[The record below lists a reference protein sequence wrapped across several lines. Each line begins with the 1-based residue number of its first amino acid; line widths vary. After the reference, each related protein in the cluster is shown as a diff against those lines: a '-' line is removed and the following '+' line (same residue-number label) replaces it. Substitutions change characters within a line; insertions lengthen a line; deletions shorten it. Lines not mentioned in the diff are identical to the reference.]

1 MGEEQ
6 TRSRDEFESVLRA
19 VERSY
24 WDKHPFHQRMDSGE
38 LDAADLRAW
47 VANQWC
53 YQRSLSQR
61 MLPSSQIVHLPDIRR
76 RWLPRIIYH
85 DGTTEAMVGA
95 LGAPWRSCTSSRI
108 TTSPTPS
115 HACTDEDA
123 ARAGLICRLS
133 PDHHL
138 IDAAVRGT
146 ALRLRSNPAAS

>member
-6 TRSRDEFESVLRA
+6 TRSRDEFESVLRT

-76 RWLPRIIYH
+76 
-85 DGTTEAMVGA
+85 
-95 LGAPWRSCTSSRI
+95 
-108 TTSPTPS
+108 
-115 HACTDEDA
+115 
-123 ARAGLICRLS
+123 
-133 PDHHL
+133 
-138 IDAAVRGT
+138 
-146 ALRLRSNPAAS
+146 